1 MVTLDLVAK
10 RYGILPSQL
19 LKVGDSLDVH
29 AASVAI
35 GYENY
40 LHKKAQSGTKDK
52 TDHGFSQDEL
62 AAMVQR
68 TKGQN
73 V

>member
-1 MVTLDLVAK
+1 MDLVAK

-19 LKVGDSLDVH
+19 LKVGDSLDVQ
-29 AASVAI
+29 AASIAI

-40 LHKKAQSGTKDK
+40 LGKKAQNGTKDK
-52 TDHGFSQDEL
+52 SDHGYSQDEL
-62 AAMVQR
+62 ADMIAR

-73 V
+73 